1 MIKNNSSR
9 IRIFC
14 TLVFMTICSGC
25 ITGLADLTNNAENY
39 VDLSDPTA
47 DKAQLRAAKWDIGIA
62 GVYCYMTVPANA
74 ERVTVN
80 AGAVNVSVVCETAD
94 VGSNLTAVDS
104 ASFSFNAL
112 AGHDYV
118 ISKRD
123 CRGCVKLKDQT
134 TKKLVAEYAILHSN
148 IPGRAPVP
156 VRPNV
161 ASIRAGEASRNKGG
175 CRPFKRRS
183 RESGDLIN
191 VDAGPVSIS
200 ATCFNRFFGRPGST
214 ARFEFVAEAGH
225 TYTFTA
231 TEKDCISLLDITSE
245 EILIACEPYSNRRT
259 RRITTVSLNAALI
272 EAGGASKDKG
282 NCVPTR
288 GGRWEERDFIEVD
301 VGPIKFDAVCD
312 PDRGRRKYAGRGWR
326 VSSFDFV
333 AEAGHIYTITATDKE
348 CMSLLDITSEEFVIA
363 CEPYRR
369 KNPARIRAYG
379 GSRYNCMPTR
389 GGLAGR
395 RDFFEVDAGPIKI
408 DAICDRESFFDTGW
422 RVSSFDFVAGAGHIY
437 TITATD
443 KECMSLVRIIQKFRF
458 SIACEHY
465 RIIE

>member
-25 ITGLADLTNNAENY
+25 ITGLADLLTDAENY

-80 AGAVNVSVVCETAD
+80 AGAVNVSVVCETSS
-94 VGSNLTAVDS
+94 VGSNITAVDS

-118 ISKRD
+118 ITKRD
-123 CRGCVKLKDQT
+123 CGGCVKLKDQT
-134 TKKLVAEYAILHSN
+134 TKKLVAEYPILHSTA
-148 IPGRAPVP
+148 PGWAP

-191 VDAGPVSIS
+191 VDAGPVSIN
-200 ATCFNRFFGRPGST
+200 ATCFRSEST

-363 CEPYRR
+363 CEPYRK
-369 KNPARIRAYG
+369 KNPARIQASA

-389 GGLAGR
+389 GGLSER
-395 RDFFEVDAGPIKI
+395 RDFIEVEAGPIKF

-443 KECMSLVRIIQKFRF
+443 KECMSLEIVGYRNDLNSTRP
-458 SIACEHY
+458 IACEPY